1 MSLLDKWILS
11 RAKKIEAK
19 EKALYE
25 SETQKRKTISDS
37 MKLVKEILIR
47 RINKEAKELADI
59 ETHINIGDKAILNVY
74 SLCGKNGSNGW
85 DGGASSLIKNIPKGE
100 LNEPVTVE
108 ISEIYVDISLA
119 EERVGRFVDNLDN
132 DLLLL
137 IMNNEKLVF
146 EEYDSWLINRTG
158 SDDYGLYKTAYF
170 KYDGTFQPKWGLNI
184 DSFLKEGTVEY
195 NKTNRIWKKEL
206 KLNSKISELSK
217 QLKELDNEREKIKEE
232 LFNHK

>member
-19 EKALYE
+19 KKALYE

-74 SLCGKNGSNGW
+74 SLGGKKGSNGW
-85 DGGASSLIKNIPKGE
+85 DGGTSSLIKNIPKSE

-108 ISEIYVDISLA
+108 ISEIYVDTSLA

-137 IMNNEKLVF
+137 IMNDEKLVF
-146 EEYDSWLINRTG
+146 EKYTSWLINRTG

-184 DSFLKEGTVEY
+184 DSFLKEGTTEY
-195 NKTNRIWKKEL
+195 KKTYSLWKREL
-206 KLNSKISELSK
+206 ALNSKIEKLK
-217 QLKELDNEREKIKEE
+217 DQLKKLDAEREKIINE
-232 LFNHK
+232 LLN

>member
-19 EKALYE
+19 KKALYE
-25 SETQKRKTISDS
+25 SETKKRKTISDS

-74 SLCGKNGSNGW
+74 SLGGKNGSNGW
-85 DGGASSLIKNIPKGE
+85 DGGTSSLIKNIPKEE
-100 LNEPVTVE
+100 LNEPVIVE
-108 ISEIYVDISLA
+108 ISEIYIDTSLA

-137 IMNNEKLVF
+137 IMNDEKLVF
-146 EEYDSWLINRTG
+146 EEYTYWLINRTG
-158 SDDYGLYKTAYF
+158 SSDYGLYKTAYF
-170 KYDGTFQPKWGLNI
+170 KYEGTFQPKWGLNI
-184 DSFLKEGTVEY
+184 DSFLKEGTPEY
-195 NKTNRIWKKEL
+195 KKTYSLWKREL
-206 KLNSKISELSK
+206 VLNSKIEKLK
-217 QLKELDNEREKIKEE
+217 TQLKKLDAEREKIMNE
-232 LFNHK
+232 LVN

>member
-25 SETQKRKTISDS
+25 SETKKRKTISDS

-59 ETHINIGDKAILNVY
+59 ETHISIGDKAILNVY
-74 SLCGKNGSNGW
+74 SLGGKNGSNGW
-85 DGGASSLIKNIPKGE
+85 DGGTSSLIKNIPKDE
-100 LNEPVTVE
+100 LNEPVIVE
-108 ISEIYVDISLA
+108 ISEIYIDTSLA

-137 IMNNEKLVF
+137 IMNDEKLVF
-146 EEYDSWLINRTG
+146 EEYTYWLINRTG
-158 SDDYGLYKTAYF
+158 SSDYGLYKTAYF

-184 DSFLKEGTVEY
+184 DSFLKEGTPEY
-195 NKTNRIWKKEL
+195 KKTYSLWKREL
-206 KLNSKISELSK
+206 VLNSKIEKLK
-217 QLKELDNEREKIKEE
+217 TQLKKLDAEREKIMNE
-232 LFNHK
+232 LVN

>member
-25 SETQKRKTISDS
+25 SETKKRKTISDS

-74 SLCGKNGSNGW
+74 SLGGKNGSNGW
-85 DGGASSLIKNIPKGE
+85 DGGTSSLIKNIPKEE
-100 LNEPVTVE
+100 LNEPVIVE
-108 ISEIYVDISLA
+108 ISEIYIDTSLA

-137 IMNNEKLVF
+137 MMNDEKLVF
-146 EEYDSWLINRTG
+146 EEYTYWLINRTG
-158 SDDYGLYKTAYF
+158 SSDYGLYKTAYF

-184 DSFLKEGTVEY
+184 DSFLKEGTPEY
-195 NKTNRIWKKEL
+195 KKTYSLWKREL
-206 KLNSKISELSK
+206 VLNSKIEKLK
-217 QLKELDNEREKIKEE
+217 TQLKKLDAEREKIMNE
-232 LFNHK
+232 LVN

>member
-19 EKALYE
+19 KKALYE
-25 SETQKRKTISDS
+25 SETKKRKTISDS

-74 SLCGKNGSNGW
+74 SLGGKNGSNGW
-85 DGGASSLIKNIPKGE
+85 DGGTSSLIKNIPKEE
-100 LNEPVTVE
+100 LNEPVIVE
-108 ISEIYVDISLA
+108 ISEIYIDTSLA

-137 IMNNEKLVF
+137 IMNDEKLVF
-146 EEYDSWLINRTG
+146 EEYTYWLINRTG
-158 SDDYGLYKTAYF
+158 SSDYGLYKTAYF
-170 KYDGTFQPKWGLNI
+170 KYEGTFQPKWGLNI
-184 DSFLKEGTVEY
+184 DSFLKEGTPEY
-195 NKTNRIWKKEL
+195 KKTYSLWKREL
-206 KLNSKISELSK
+206 VLNSKIEKLK
-217 QLKELDNEREKIKEE
+217 GQLKKLDTEREKIMNE
-232 LFNHK
+232 LVN

>member
-19 EKALYE
+19 KKALYE

-74 SLCGKNGSNGW
+74 SLGGKNGSNGW
-85 DGGASSLIKNIPKGE
+85 DGGTSSLIKNIPKEE
-100 LNEPVTVE
+100 LNEPVIVE
-108 ISEIYVDISLA
+108 ISEIYIDTSLA

-137 IMNNEKLVF
+137 MMNDEKLVF
-146 EEYDSWLINRTG
+146 EEYTYWLINRTG
-158 SDDYGLYKTAYF
+158 SGDYGLYKTAYF

-184 DSFLKEGTVEY
+184 DSFLKEGTPEY
-195 NKTNRIWKKEL
+195 KKTYSLWKREL
-206 KLNSKISELSK
+206 ALNSKIEKLK
-217 QLKELDNEREKIKEE
+217 DQLKKLDAEREKIINE
-232 LFNHK
+232 LVN

>member
-25 SETQKRKTISDS
+25 SETKKRKTISDS

-74 SLCGKNGSNGW
+74 SLGGKNGSNGW
-85 DGGASSLIKNIPKGE
+85 DGGTSSLIKNIPKEE
-100 LNEPVTVE
+100 LNEPVIVE
-108 ISEIYVDISLA
+108 ISEIYIDTSLA

-137 IMNNEKLVF
+137 IMNDEKLVF
-146 EEYDSWLINRTG
+146 EEYTYWLINRTG
-158 SDDYGLYKTAYF
+158 SGDYGLYKTAYF

-184 DSFLKEGTVEY
+184 DSFLKEGTPEY
-195 NKTNRIWKKEL
+195 KKTYSLWKREL
-206 KLNSKISELSK
+206 VLNSKIEKLK
-217 QLKELDNEREKIKEE
+217 GQLKKLDTEREKIMNE
-232 LFNHK
+232 LVN

>member
-19 EKALYE
+19 KKALYE
-25 SETQKRKTISDS
+25 SETKKRKTISDS

-74 SLCGKNGSNGW
+74 SLGGKNGSNGW
-85 DGGASSLIKNIPKGE
+85 DGGTSSLIKNIPKEE
-100 LNEPVTVE
+100 LNEPVIVE
-108 ISEIYVDISLA
+108 ISEIYIDTSLA

-137 IMNNEKLVF
+137 MMNDEKLVF
-146 EEYDSWLINRTG
+146 EEYTYWLINRTG
-158 SDDYGLYKTAYF
+158 SGDYGLYKTAYF

-184 DSFLKEGTVEY
+184 DSFLKEGTPEY
-195 NKTNRIWKKEL
+195 KKTYSLWKREL
-206 KLNSKISELSK
+206 VLNSKIEKLK
-217 QLKELDNEREKIKEE
+217 GQLKKLDAEREKIMNE
-232 LFNHK
+232 LVN

>member
-19 EKALYE
+19 KKALYE
-25 SETQKRKTISDS
+25 SETKKRKTISDS

-74 SLCGKNGSNGW
+74 SLGGKNGSNGW
-85 DGGASSLIKNIPKGE
+85 DGGTSSLIKNIPKEE

-108 ISEIYVDISLA
+108 ISEIYVDTSLA

-137 IMNNEKLVF
+137 IMNDEKLVF
-146 EEYDSWLINRTG
+146 EKYTSWLINRTG

-184 DSFLKEGTVEY
+184 DSFLKEGTTEY
-195 NKTNRIWKKEL
+195 KKTYSLWKREL
-206 KLNSKISELSK
+206 ALNSKIEKLK
-217 QLKELDNEREKIKEE
+217 DQLKKLDAEREKIMNE
-232 LFNHK
+232 LVN

>member
-25 SETQKRKTISDS
+25 SETKKRKTISDS

-74 SLCGKNGSNGW
+74 SLGGKNGSNGW
-85 DGGASSLIKNIPKGE
+85 DGGTSSLIKNIPKEE
-100 LNEPVTVE
+100 LNEPVIVE
-108 ISEIYVDISLA
+108 ISEIYIDTSLA
-119 EERVGRFVDNLDN
+119 EERVGRFADNLDN

-137 IMNNEKLVF
+137 MMNDEKLVF
-146 EEYDSWLINRTG
+146 EEYTYWLINRTG
-158 SDDYGLYKTAYF
+158 SSDYGLYKTAYF

-184 DSFLKEGTVEY
+184 DSFLKEGTPEY
-195 NKTNRIWKKEL
+195 KKTYSLWKREL
-206 KLNSKISELSK
+206 VLNSKIEKLK
-217 QLKELDNEREKIKEE
+217 TQLKKLDAEREKIMNE
-232 LFNHK
+232 LVN